1 MIKVKIC
8 CESCKSESI
17 IEHDMDEFH
26 YSVECCPFCGSD
38 NVEIDD
44 DCGELYDYEFSS

>member
-1 MIKVKIC
+1 
-8 CESCKSESI
+8 
-17 IEHDMDEFH
+17 MDEFH